1 MEAVSLYELTAGIRQ
16 AIADMQISTWVIAE
30 ISEINSN
37 RSGHV
42 YLDLIEKSS
51 ISGNVIAKLRATIW
65 CSCAQRILPKFE
77 VETGQS
83 LRSGMKGMFFVTVG
97 FHEVYG
103 LSANISAI
111 NSEFTLGDIER
122 QRRETIMRLEQEG
135 VIDMNKSLQL
145 PTVLKHIAIIS
156 AETAAGY
163 GDFCKQIENNVYG
176 FNLSLKL
183 YPAQMQ
189 GIGAD
194 NSIMEALDRIIN
206 EPKHPDAVVI
216 IRGGGS
222 RSDLA
227 CFDSYELAFYVANYP
242 LPILT
247 GIGHERDNSV
257 VDIVAHTRLKTPT
270 AVAEFIIGHNV
281 EFLNLLDTLSE
292 KIITLARSFYELR
305 NTKVEALFLS
315 LRTSVNSIMHSYSE
329 RLTQMTNTIALTSNN
344 IISQRLMQLDSI
356 EQIIKA
362 HDPRDLLKKGYS
374 LTMIN
379 GKTLR
384 SAKEVNAGD
393 KIQTLLSDGV
403 VSSIVE

>member
-1 MEAVSLYELTAGIRQ
+1 
-16 AIADMQISTWVIAE
+16 
-30 ISEINSN
+30 
-37 RSGHV
+37 
-42 YLDLIEKSS
+42 
-51 ISGNVIAKLRATIW
+51 
-65 CSCAQRILPKFE
+65 
-77 VETGQS
+77 
-83 LRSGMKGMFFVTVG
+83 MKGMFFVTVG

-344 IISQRLMQLDSI
+344 VVSQRLMQLDSI

>member
-83 LRSGMKGMFFVTVG
+83 LRSGMKGMFFVAVG

-194 NSIMEALDRIIN
+194 NSTMEALDRIIN

-344 IISQRLMQLDSI
+344 IVSQRLMQLDSI

>member
-281 EFLNLLDTLSE
+281 EFLNLLDALSE

-344 IISQRLMQLDSI
+344 IVSQRLMQLDGI

-403 VSSIVE
+403 VSSKVE

>member
-30 ISEINSN
+30 ISERNSN
-37 RSGHV
+37 RSAHV

-281 EFLNLLDTLSE
+281 EFLNLLDALSE

-305 NTKVEALFLS
+305 NTKVEALFMS

-344 IISQRLMQLDSI
+344 IVSQRLMQLDSI

>member
-281 EFLNLLDTLSE
+281 EFLNLLDALSE

-344 IISQRLMQLDSI
+344 IVSQRLMQLDNI